1 MSPTEQHE
9 VRCCSDSFIGGWSQR
24 RDSCPWTESNAPE
37 MGGCHE
43 DKTFDEA
50 ETICADA
57 NARLCTA
64 AEMQADCIRSTGCGH
79 DSELIWAGDIPDG
92 GEPAAP
98 PAAPPPALQA
108 PFRFQK
114 YNGPAV
120 SFPLSA
126 AGAATLSTTDAE
138 SPVLSTESLVEFPP
152 DWAPAATHADDADP
166 SAFWAEFEDVVDVQ
180 LLRRANPL
188 RPASEFMS
196 LPEIMLGYTMTD
208 GAEAVHSEFPN
219 TWPSELVKHLLSRGT
234 RMDPQIVP
242 QRSATDFVNTDVR
255 AVGWP

>member
-24 RDSCPWTESNAPE
+24 RDTCPWTESNAPE

-79 DSELIWAGDIPDG
+79 DSDLIWAGDIPDG

-152 DWAPAATHADDADP
+152 DWAPAATCGRRRP
-166 SAFWAEFEDVVDVQ
+166 VG
-180 LLRRANPL
+180 LLGR
-188 RPASEFMS
+188 
-196 LPEIMLGYTMTD
+196 
-208 GAEAVHSEFPN
+208 V
-219 TWPSELVKHLLSRGT
+219 
-234 RMDPQIVP
+234 
-242 QRSATDFVNTDVR
+242 
-255 AVGWP
+255 